1 MTTCKEIVIEG
12 HPSGPGRRPE
22 GLPRGRPGVLPLR
35 ARAHEVRR
43 PHGAALR
50 GGAGPAVRRQAGKT
64 KKSPFTSLSFTFVSI

>member
-50 GGAGPAVRRQAGKT
+50 RGVFGKIPLVFGCIGADFCK
-64 KKSPFTSLSFTFVSI
+64 